1 MPPHLPILLQT
12 IKAGATPRL
21 GPKQAPPPLSTQKG
35 GYSYRVESGLVIS
48 FRDRF
53 LQGIKGFESSE
64 VSLKVHKWVQNDRTK
79 CTKHLGNKTFL
90 FC

>member
-1 MPPHLPILLQT
+1 MGWR
-12 IKAGATPRL
+12 A
-21 GPKQAPPPLSTQKG
+21 
-35 GYSYRVESGLVIS
+35 VLVIS

-64 VSLKVHKWVQNDRTK
+64 VSLKVRKWVQNDRTK